1 MKYQLCMVD
10 EYGQNSIMSSS
21 TNIFNLVS
29 QGKDFVTE
37 ANVNNALTSDEKK
50 RNWETFFV
58 EFDDENIIY
67 AGKDN
72 KGIDIVYVV
81 DKSGDLEIISLA
93 DIEDKVKIFL
103 GILDRK
109 PWYAFDE
116 KNEEINKITHRDLM
130 AKTSY
135 FIRKI

>member
-10 EYGQNSIMSSS
+10 DYGQNSIMASS
-21 TNIFNLVS
+21 TNLSDLVN

-37 ANVNNALTSDEKK
+37 ANVNNALTSEEKK
-50 RNWETFFV
+50 KNWETFFV
-58 EFDDENIIY
+58 EFDNENIIY

-72 KGIDIVYVV
+72 KGVNIVYIIDEKGV
-81 DKSGDLEIISLA
+81 LETFPLM

-103 GILDRK
+103 GILDK
-109 PWYAFDE
+109 EPWYAFDE
-116 KNEEINKITHRDLM
+116 KNNEINDIKHRELM
-130 AKTSY
+130 GKSIY

>member
-10 EYGQNSIMSSS
+10 DYGQVSIMSSS
-21 TNIFNLVS
+21 TNLSGLVS

-50 RNWETFFV
+50 KNWEVFFV

-67 AGKDN
+67 AGKNN
-72 KGIDIVYVV
+72 KGIHIVYVIG
-81 DKSGDLEIISLA
+81 KSGNLETNFLD

-103 GILDRK
+103 GILDRN

-116 KNEEINKITHRDLM
+116 KNNEINDISHRDLM
-130 AKTSY
+130 AKTVY